1 MRFSIFFIP
10 LHSQRT
16 KNNLSSMQEKWKWQ
30 ESGTTWKGIGLY
42 HITLTIPDRKPLLG
56 WLDIPDNNPQMAKVR
71 RTPLGNALVD
81 CLLSIPQ
88 HHPEVQVLHFCLMP
102 DHLHAVIYVRRLM
115 PIGIKGVVRGFWQAA
130 RKLGRA
136 ATVAPEAVVVAR
148 PSSLAPNNIRGNDQ
162 EGNCKRG
169 NSQEGSAEQGNDQE
183 GNCKQ
188 GDGQEGSVKW
198 SLEQGD
204 VRQTL
209 QEETDR
215 LEALSEG
222 LRQQLGDEA
231 YYDLASL
238 FTEMPF
244 IRPMGRNTQ
253 LPNTIRYIDMNP
265 QRLATKRLK
274 PGFFHVQREIAIGKR
289 SYDGVGN
296 VALLMAQRYQPVHV
310 RSVWVK
316 MAENGDKETLRNYKN
331 ACVMAARQGVVM
343 VSPFISTDE
352 KQVMQVFLQEQL
364 PFIFL
369 TDNGFRDYYKPSDT
383 LFDAVAAGRVLILS
397 PWAYDADKRH
407 ISRADCVALNGMAEE
422 ICQLFMES
430 DKLKTIMV

>member
-1 MRFSIFFIP
+1 
-10 LHSQRT
+10 
-16 KNNLSSMQEKWKWQ
+16 MQEKWKWQ

-148 PSSLAPNNIRGNDQ
+148 PSSLAPNNIRRNDQ

-169 NSQEGSAEQGNDQE
+169 NGQEGNCKRGNDQE

-231 YYDLASL
+231 YYDLVSL

>member
-1 MRFSIFFIP
+1 
-10 LHSQRT
+10 
-16 KNNLSSMQEKWKWQ
+16 MQEKWKWQ

-56 WLDIPDNNPQMAKVR
+56 WLDIPDKNPQMAKVR

-169 NSQEGSAEQGNDQE
+169 NSQEGSAEQGN
-183 GNCKQ
+183 
-188 GDGQEGSVKW
+188 GQEGSVKW

>member
-1 MRFSIFFIP
+1 
-10 LHSQRT
+10 
-16 KNNLSSMQEKWKWQ
+16 MQEKWKWQ

-148 PSSLAPNNIRGNDQ
+148 PSSLAPNNIR
-162 EGNCKRG
+162 
-169 NSQEGSAEQGNDQE
+169 GNDQE

-422 ICQLFMES
+422 MCQLFMES

>member
-1 MRFSIFFIP
+1 
-10 LHSQRT
+10 
-16 KNNLSSMQEKWKWQ
+16 MQEKWKWQ

>member
-1 MRFSIFFIP
+1 
-10 LHSQRT
+10 
-16 KNNLSSMQEKWKWQ
+16 MQEKWKWQ

-215 LEALSEG
+215 LKALSEG

-274 PGFFHVQREIAIGKR
+274 PGFFHVQREITIGKR

-369 TDNGFRDYYKPSDT
+369 TDNGFRDYYKSSDT

-407 ISRADCVALNGMAEE
+407 ISRADCVALNGVAEE
-422 ICQLFMES
+422 ICQLFMECN
-430 DKLKTIMV
+430 KLKTIMV

>member
-1 MRFSIFFIP
+1 
-10 LHSQRT
+10 
-16 KNNLSSMQEKWKWQ
+16 MQEKWKWQ
-30 ESGTTWKGIGLY
+30 EPGTTWKGIGLY

-115 PIGIKGVVRGFWQAA
+115 SIGIKGVVRGFWQAA

-188 GDGQEGSVKW
+188 GDGQEGVVKW

-265 QRLATKRLK
+265 QRLATKRLR

-310 RSVWVK
+310 RSVWMK

-352 KQVMQVFLQEQL
+352 KQVMQVLLQEQL
-364 PFIFL
+364 PFIL
-369 TDNGFRDYYKPSDT
+369 LMDNGFRDYYKPSDT

-397 PWAYDADKRH
+397 PWAYDVDKRH

-430 DKLKTIMV
+430 NKLKTIMV

>member
-1 MRFSIFFIP
+1 
-10 LHSQRT
+10 
-16 KNNLSSMQEKWKWQ
+16 MQEKWKWQ

-56 WLDIPDNNPQMAKVR
+56 WLDIPDKNPQMAKVR

-169 NSQEGSAEQGNDQE
+169 NSQEGSAEQGNGQE

>member
-1 MRFSIFFIP
+1 
-10 LHSQRT
+10 
-16 KNNLSSMQEKWKWQ
+16 MQEKWKWQ
-30 ESGTTWKGIGLY
+30 EFGTTWKGIGLY

-162 EGNCKRG
+162 EGNCK
-169 NSQEGSAEQGNDQE
+169 
-183 GNCKQ
+183 Q

-204 VRQTL
+204 VRQTF

-316 MAENGDKETLRNYKN
+316 M
-331 ACVMAARQGVVM
+331 
-343 VSPFISTDE
+343 
-352 KQVMQVFLQEQL
+352 
-364 PFIFL
+364 

>member
-1 MRFSIFFIP
+1 
-10 LHSQRT
+10 
-16 KNNLSSMQEKWKWQ
+16 MQEKWKWQ

-56 WLDIPDNNPQMAKVR
+56 RLDIPDNNPQMAKVR

-169 NSQEGSAEQGNDQE
+169 NSQEGSAEQGNDQ
-183 GNCKQ
+183 K
-188 GDGQEGSVKW
+188 GSVKW

>member
-1 MRFSIFFIP
+1 
-10 LHSQRT
+10 
-16 KNNLSSMQEKWKWQ
+16 MQEKWKWQ

-42 HITLTIPDRKPLLG
+42 HITLAIPDRKPLLG

-397 PWAYDADKRH
+397 PWAYDADKSH

>member
-1 MRFSIFFIP
+1 
-10 LHSQRT
+10 
-16 KNNLSSMQEKWKWQ
+16 MQEKWKWQ

-188 GDGQEGSVKW
+188 GNSQEGSAEQGNDQEGNCKQGDGQEGVVKW

-316 MAENGDKETLRNYKN
+316 MAEN
-331 ACVMAARQGVVM
+331 
-343 VSPFISTDE
+343 
-352 KQVMQVFLQEQL
+352 
-364 PFIFL
+364 
-369 TDNGFRDYYKPSDT
+369 
-383 LFDAVAAGRVLILS
+383 AVAAGRVLILS

>member
-1 MRFSIFFIP
+1 
-10 LHSQRT
+10 
-16 KNNLSSMQEKWKWQ
+16 MQEKWKWQ

-183 GNCKQ
+183 RNCKQ

-215 LEALSEG
+215 LETLSEG

-331 ACVMAARQGVVM
+331 ACVMAARQGMVM

-383 LFDAVAAGRVLILS
+383 LFDAVAAGSVLILS

>member
-56 WLDIPDNNPQMAKVR
+56 WLDIPDKNPQMAKVR

>member
-1 MRFSIFFIP
+1 
-10 LHSQRT
+10 
-16 KNNLSSMQEKWKWQ
+16 MQEKWKWQ

-81 CLLSIPQ
+81 SLLSIPQ

-188 GDGQEGSVKW
+188 GDGQEGSAKW

>member
-1 MRFSIFFIP
+1 
-10 LHSQRT
+10 
-16 KNNLSSMQEKWKWQ
+16 MQEKWKWQ

-169 NSQEGSAEQGNDQE
+169 NDQEGNCKRGNGQE

-188 GDGQEGSVKW
+188 GDGQEGIVKW

>member
-1 MRFSIFFIP
+1 
-10 LHSQRT
+10 
-16 KNNLSSMQEKWKWQ
+16 MQEKWKWQ

-169 NSQEGSAEQGNDQE
+169 NDQEGNCKRGNGQE

-188 GDGQEGSVKW
+188 GDGQEGIVKW

-316 MAENGDKETLRNYKN
+316 IAENGDKETLRNYKN

>member
-1 MRFSIFFIP
+1 
-10 LHSQRT
+10 
-16 KNNLSSMQEKWKWQ
+16 MQEKWKWQ
-30 ESGTTWKGIGLY
+30 EPGTTWKGIGLY

-56 WLDIPDNNPQMAKVR
+56 WLDVPDNNPQMAKVR

-188 GDGQEGSVKW
+188 GDGQEGVVRW

-296 VALLMAQRYQPVHV
+296 VALLMAQRYQAVHV

-343 VSPFISTDE
+343 VSPFISSDE
-352 KQVMQVFLQEQL
+352 KQVMQVLLQEQL
-364 PFIFL
+364 PFVLL

>member
-1 MRFSIFFIP
+1 
-10 LHSQRT
+10 
-16 KNNLSSMQEKWKWQ
+16 MQEKWKWQ
-30 ESGTTWKGIGLY
+30 ESGTTWTGIGLY

-56 WLDIPDNNPQMAKVR
+56 WLDIPDKNPQMAKVR

-162 EGNCKRG
+162 EGNCK
-169 NSQEGSAEQGNDQE
+169 
-183 GNCKQ
+183 Q

-231 YYDLASL
+231 YYNLAFL

>member
-1 MRFSIFFIP
+1 
-10 LHSQRT
+10 
-16 KNNLSSMQEKWKWQ
+16 MQEKWKWQ

-148 PSSLAPNNIRGNDQ
+148 PSSLAPNNIR
-162 EGNCKRG
+162 
-169 NSQEGSAEQGNDQE
+169 GNDQE

>member
-1 MRFSIFFIP
+1 
-10 LHSQRT
+10 
-16 KNNLSSMQEKWKWQ
+16 MQEKWKWQ

-56 WLDIPDNNPQMAKVR
+56 WLDIPDKNPQMAKVR

-169 NSQEGSAEQGNDQE
+169 NGQEGNCKRGNSQEGSAEQGNGQE

-343 VSPFISTDE
+343 VSPFMSTDE
-352 KQVMQVFLQEQL
+352 KQAMRVFLQEPL

-422 ICQLFMES
+422 MCQLFMES

>member
-1 MRFSIFFIP
+1 
-10 LHSQRT
+10 
-16 KNNLSSMQEKWKWQ
+16 MQEKWKWQ
-30 ESGTTWKGIGLY
+30 EPGTTWKGIGLY

-71 RTPLGNALVD
+71 RAPLGNALVD

-148 PSSLAPNNIRGNDQ
+148 PSSLAPNNIRGNGQ
-162 EGNCKRG
+162 EGNAK
-169 NSQEGSAEQGNDQE
+169 QGN
-183 GNCKQ
+183 
-188 GDGQEGSVKW
+188 GQEGVVKW

-274 PGFFHVQREIAIGKR
+274 PGFFHVQREIAIGQR
-289 SYDGVGN
+289 CYDGVGN
-296 VALLMAQRYQPVHV
+296 VALLMAQCYQPVHV

-352 KQVMQVFLQEQL
+352 KQVMQVLLQEQL
-364 PFIFL
+364 PFIL
-369 TDNGFRDYYKPSDT
+369 LMDNGFRDYYKPSDT

>member
-1 MRFSIFFIP
+1 
-10 LHSQRT
+10 
-16 KNNLSSMQEKWKWQ
+16 MQEKWKWQ
-30 ESGTTWKGIGLY
+30 EPGTTWKGIGLY

-56 WLDIPDNNPQMAKVR
+56 WLDVPDHNPQMAKVR

-115 PIGIKGVVRGFWQAA
+115 AIGIKGVVRGFWQAA

-136 ATVAPEAVVVAR
+136 ATVAPEVVVVAR

-162 EGNCKRG
+162 EGNCKQG
-169 NSQEGSAEQGNDQE
+169 NGQEGNVKQGNDQE

-188 GDGQEGSVKW
+188 GNGQEGAVKW

-204 VRQTL
+204 AHKTL
-209 QEETDR
+209 QKETDR

-238 FTEMPF
+238 FVEMPF

-265 QRLATKRLK
+265 QRLATKRLR
-274 PGFFHVQREIAIGKR
+274 PGFFHVQREITIGQR

-296 VALLMAQRYQPVHV
+296 VALLMAQCYQPVHV
-310 RSVWVK
+310 RNVWVK

-343 VSPFISTDE
+343 VSPFISSDE
-352 KQVMQVFLQEQL
+352 KQVMQVLLQEQL
-364 PFIFL
+364 PFVLL
-369 TDNGFRDYYKPSDT
+369 TDNGFRDYYKPSDN

-397 PWAYDADKRH
+397 PWAYDADKHH

>member
-1 MRFSIFFIP
+1 
-10 LHSQRT
+10 
-16 KNNLSSMQEKWKWQ
+16 MQEKWKWQ

-169 NSQEGSAEQGNDQE
+169 NSQEGSAEQGNGQE

>member
-1 MRFSIFFIP
+1 
-10 LHSQRT
+10 
-16 KNNLSSMQEKWKWQ
+16 MQEKWKWQ

-56 WLDIPDNNPQMAKVR
+56 WLDIPDKNPQMAKVR

-169 NSQEGSAEQGNDQE
+169 NSQE

-383 LFDAVAAGRVLILS
+383 LFDAVAEGRVLILS

-422 ICQLFMES
+422 ICHLFMES

>member
-1 MRFSIFFIP
+1 
-10 LHSQRT
+10 
-16 KNNLSSMQEKWKWQ
+16 
-30 ESGTTWKGIGLY
+30 
-42 HITLTIPDRKPLLG
+42 
-56 WLDIPDNNPQMAKVR
+56 
-71 RTPLGNALVD
+71 
-81 CLLSIPQ
+81 
-88 HHPEVQVLHFCLMP
+88 
-102 DHLHAVIYVRRLM
+102 M
-115 PIGIKGVVRGFWQAA
+115 PIGIRGVVRGFWQAA
-130 RKLGRA
+130 KKLGRA
-136 ATVAPEAVVVAR
+136 YTAA
-148 PSSLAPNNIRGNDQ
+148 SLIIPNDIRRNHQEETRNCQVGVPDCQ
-162 EGNCKRG
+162 EGNL
-169 NSQEGSAEQGNDQE
+169 N
-183 GNCKQ
+183 
-188 GDGQEGSVKW
+188 
-198 SLEQGD
+198 
-204 VRQTL
+204 L
-209 QEETDR
+209 QEETAK
-215 LEALSEG
+215 LEAFS
-222 LRQQLGDEA
+222 
-231 YYDLASL
+231 ASL
-238 FTEMPF
+238 RKQMGDDGYYQLQPVFTEMPF

-253 LPNTIRYIDMNP
+253 LPNTIHDIDRNP
-265 QRLATKRLK
+265 QRLATKRMK
-274 PGFFHVQREIAIGKR
+274 PGYFRVQRGIVIGGR

-310 RSVWVK
+310 GSVWVK

-364 PFIFL
+364 PFVFL

>member
-1 MRFSIFFIP
+1 
-10 LHSQRT
+10 
-16 KNNLSSMQEKWKWQ
+16 MQEKWKWQ

-56 WLDIPDNNPQMAKVR
+56 WLDIPDKNPQMAKVR

-162 EGNCKRG
+162 EGNCKQR
-169 NSQEGSAEQGNDQE
+169 
-183 GNCKQ
+183 
-188 GDGQEGSVKW
+188 DGQEGSVKW

-331 ACVMAARQGVVM
+331 TCVMAARQGVVM

-397 PWAYDADKRH
+397 PWTYDADKRH

>member
-1 MRFSIFFIP
+1 
-10 LHSQRT
+10 
-16 KNNLSSMQEKWKWQ
+16 MQEKWKWQ

-136 ATVAPEAVVVAR
+136 ATVAPEAAVVAR

>member
-1 MRFSIFFIP
+1 
-10 LHSQRT
+10 
-16 KNNLSSMQEKWKWQ
+16 MQEKWKWQ

-231 YYDLASL
+231 YYDLSSL

-310 RSVWVK
+310 RNVWVK

>member
-1 MRFSIFFIP
+1 
-10 LHSQRT
+10 
-16 KNNLSSMQEKWKWQ
+16 MQEKWKWQ

-169 NSQEGSAEQGNDQE
+169 NGQE

-289 SYDGVGN
+289 SYNGVGN

>member
-1 MRFSIFFIP
+1 
-10 LHSQRT
+10 
-16 KNNLSSMQEKWKWQ
+16 
-30 ESGTTWKGIGLY
+30 
-42 HITLTIPDRKPLLG
+42 
-56 WLDIPDNNPQMAKVR
+56 
-71 RTPLGNALVD
+71 
-81 CLLSIPQ
+81 
-88 HHPEVQVLHFCLMP
+88 MP

-148 PSSLAPNNIRGNDQ
+148 PSSLAPNNIRGNDQEGNCKRGNGQ

>member
-1 MRFSIFFIP
+1 
-10 LHSQRT
+10 
-16 KNNLSSMQEKWKWQ
+16 MQEKWKWQ
-30 ESGTTWKGIGLY
+30 EPGTTWKGIGLY

-136 ATVAPEAVVVAR
+136 ATVAPETVVVAR

-188 GDGQEGSVKW
+188 GDGQEGVVRW

-364 PFIFL
+364 PFILL
-369 TDNGFRDYYKPSDT
+369 TDNGFRDYYKSSDT
-383 LFDAVAAGRVLILS
+383 LFDAVAAGRVLKLS

>member
-1 MRFSIFFIP
+1 
-10 LHSQRT
+10 
-16 KNNLSSMQEKWKWQ
+16 MQEKWKWQ

-169 NSQEGSAEQGNDQE
+169 NGQEGNCKRGNGQE

-289 SYDGVGN
+289 SYNGVGN

>member
-1 MRFSIFFIP
+1 
-10 LHSQRT
+10 
-16 KNNLSSMQEKWKWQ
+16 MQEKWKWQ

-162 EGNCKRG
+162 EGNCIRG